1 MDRML
6 IPFREIKFASDDS
19 MEFSGYGAVF
29 GNVDAYGD
37 VILPGAFADT
47 LAASQ
52 KSGIW
57 PSMLSQHGG
66 WGITAEDLTPV
77 GVWAELAEDGHG
89 LKSHGVLAPI
99 RRAQDLRA
107 LMKMAPR
114 PAIDGLSIGYI
125 PKEFSMRSK
134 PEEPRR
140 TLKKVDLIE
149 ISLVTFPANG
159 KARITSVKSLDEIV
173 TMSDAEAFLREV
185 GGFSKSHAVGLIARI
200 KAAAASGRSESDE
213 PVMDPD
219 EAQALKASFDRFYAS
234 LRA

>member
-1 MDRML
+1 MDRMFVPL
-6 IPFREIKFASDDS
+6 REIKFAAGDDAADV

-47 LAASQ
+47 LAGAQ

-57 PSMLSQHGG
+57 PAMLSQHGG
-66 WGITAEDLTPV
+66 LGMSAQDMTPV
-77 GVWAELAEDGHG
+77 GVWKSLAEDGIG
-89 LKSHGVLAPI
+89 LKSEGVLAPTD
-99 RRAQDLRA
+99 RGRELRA

-125 PKEFSMRSK
+125 PKEFTLRSK

-140 TLKKVDLIE
+140 TLKKVDLVE

-159 KARITSVKSLDEIV
+159 KARVSSVKSLWENERDIEAWLQRDAGLSRKEAQIVISRGFKALLDDQRDAVDEG
-173 TMSDAEAFLREV
+173 ELGE
-185 GGFSKSHAVGLIARI
+185 L
-200 KAAAASGRSESDE
+200 AAAIKRST
-213 PVMDPD
+213 
-219 EAQALKASFDRFYAS
+219 AALRT
-234 LRA
+234 